1 MKKVPGR
8 FLWSLLMMSS
18 VACNQANQQK
28 HQSTITDSSSSKN
41 ATAENT
47 NAEKIADA
55 ATIMARKEV
64 PILCYH
70 QIRDW
75 TARDSKRAK
84 DDICP
89 IGRFKSHIK
98 MLADSGYHSILPDQ
112 LYAYLTYGAALPTK
126 PIMITFD
133 DTDLDQYT
141 VAYPELKKYN
151 FKALYFIMT
160 VSLGHRRYMN
170 REQVKTLS
178 DEGNIIGS
186 HTYDHKMVVKYQHN
200 PDPKLDDWTVQ
211 VDNPTK
217 TLEKL
222 TGKKVEYFAYP
233 YGLWNTAILPE
244 LQKHQ
249 FKAAFQLAEKRDP
262 QNPLFTIRRIIGSG
276 YWSAGNLNHAIK
288 KSFK

>member
-1 MKKVPGR
+1 MKKVQGH
-8 FLWSLLMMSS
+8 FLLSLLLIISS
-18 VACNQANQQK
+18 IACQQATQNQQK
-28 HQSTITDSSSSKN
+28 AAGTETSTVETTTANGGTKKTNDV
-41 ATAENT
+41 ATM
-47 NAEKIADA
+47 
-55 ATIMARKEV
+55 MARKEI

-70 QIRDW
+70 QIREW

-84 DDICP
+84 DNICSV
-89 IGRFKSHIK
+89 GRFKSHVK

-112 LYAYLTYGAALPTK
+112 LYAYLTQGTALPPK
-126 PIMITFD
+126 PILITFD
-133 DTDLDQYT
+133 DTDLHQYT

-160 VSLGHRRYMN
+160 VSFGLRRYMSK
-170 REQVKTLS
+170 RQVKTLA

-200 PDPKLDDWTVQ
+200 PDPKLDWTVQ

-217 TLEKL
+217 TLENL

-233 YGLWNTAILPE
+233 YGLWSTAILPE
-244 LQKHQ
+244 FQKHH

-262 QNPLFTIRRIIGSG
+262 QNPLYTIRRIIGSG

>member
-1 MKKVPGR
+1 
-8 FLWSLLMMSS
+8 MSS
-18 VACNQANQQK
+18 AACNQ
-28 HQSTITDSSSSKN
+28 SSKN
-41 ATAENT
+41 QQSAVTDTSTTAATSSNPNT
-47 NAEKIADA
+47 AKIADA

-70 QIRDW
+70 QIRNW

-84 DDICP
+84 DNICP
-89 IGRFKSHIK
+89 VDRFKSHIK

-112 LYAYLTYGAALPTK
+112 LYAHLTQGATLPSK

-160 VSLGHRRYMN
+160 VSMNHRRYMSKA
-170 REQVKTLS
+170 QVKTLS
-178 DEGNIIGS
+178 DEGNVIGS
-186 HTYDHKMVVKYQHN
+186 HTYDHKMVVKYAHN
-200 PDPKLDDWTVQ
+200 PDPKLDDWIIQ
-211 VDNPTK
+211 VDKPTEA
-217 TLEKL
+217 LEKL
-222 TGKKVEYFAYP
+222 TGKKLEYFAYP

-244 LQKHQ
+244 LQKHH

>member
-1 MKKVPGR
+1 VKKLPGS
-8 FLWSLLMMSS
+8 FLWSLFLLMGS
-18 VACNQANQQK
+18 VACNQ
-28 HQSTITDSSSSKN
+28 STKNRQVIADKTSSK
-41 ATAENT
+41 ATASIS
-47 NAEKIADA
+47 NAAKTADA
-55 ATIMARKEV
+55 ATVMARKEV

-84 DDICP
+84 DNICP
-89 IGRFKSHIK
+89 VNRFKSHIK

-112 LYAYLTYGAALPTK
+112 LYAYLTQGTVLPPK
-126 PIMITFD
+126 PVMITFD

-141 VAYPELKKYN
+141 LAHPELKKYN

-160 VSLGHRRYMN
+160 VSMGHRRYMSKA
-170 REQVKTLS
+170 QVKTLS
-178 DEGNIIGS
+178 DEGNVIGS
-186 HTYDHKMVVKYQHN
+186 HTYDHKMVVKYTHN
-200 PDPKLDDWTVQ
+200 PDPKLDDWNVQ

-233 YGLWNTAILPE
+233 YGLWNKAILPE
-244 LQKHQ
+244 LLKHQ